1 MLFKLA
7 LSGLRSRFKDYLV
20 LFSGLIV
27 TSAIFY
33 MFLSLSTNP
42 EFLNQNPT
50 VKTIGS
56 LFIIGDVLLAIITL
70 VYVIYANGFLLSMR
84 QRDYGL
90 FMMLGA
96 NSSKIGNLIFVE
108 TLFLGVLAT
117 VVGSIIGVFAT
128 QTVAGILVSNLG
140 LSINGFIGLH
150 IPAVLWTILF
160 FFVLFFLAALFNR
173 IKLSTIPI
181 LSLLK
186 GDQKPV
192 SYRRN
197 KTLLLLQAIIGI
209 GALAVAYYMMFN
221 ITKYS
226 TFGFWIALIGVVLGT
241 FLVFKSF
248 FTVLIDVLRR
258 WKSLNHRGL
267 NNFTI
272 NQLKFRITDY
282 TRILSVVS
290 ILFAMAVG
298 AITVSLSMR
307 NMAFDNT
314 ENAAFYDTAIY
325 SDEASVKEAVSKLP
339 IQEQSTFHYK
349 VDGKNVYALAS
360 ESSSQSVKMKTFD
373 NEKSINSGRAAY
385 RLVTHQGEEAKN
397 DINNFIS
404 SAYNVIHP
412 DNQIWAGG
420 FEIPSD
426 VQYNYVDQA
435 TFNSI
440 PAEEHAVQLIKTTG
454 GMRQNWRTLTDID
467 NLQSSHLTDVE
478 SRSGMANNQVGG
490 QGISYYKNVN
500 SFLSSFQ
507 FIGIFLGVAFLTML
521 ASILIFK
528 ILSGAHQD
536 KQRYQMLDKIG
547 ARRSVMTKSIAK
559 ELAVLFTLPGLLGLI
574 HMLFGLKLFET
585 LVPGIYG
592 MAWMPIIIFL
602 GLYFLY
608 YLLTLS
614 IYRSIVLRKRQ

>member
-42 EFLNQNPT
+42 DFLNQNPT
-50 VKTIGS
+50 VKSIGT
-56 LFIIGDVLLAIITL
+56 LFIIGDILLGIITL

-117 VVGSIIGVFAT
+117 VVGSVIGVFAT
-128 QTVAGILVSNLG
+128 QGVAGLLVNNLG
-140 LSINGFIGLH
+140 LSIKGFIGLH
-150 IPAVLWTILF
+150 VPAVLWTILF

-173 IKLSTIPI
+173 LKLSTIPI

-197 KTLLLLQAIIGI
+197 PALLVLQAVVGI
-209 GALAVAYYMMFN
+209 GALAVAYYTMFN
-221 ITKYS
+221 INKFS
-226 TFGFWIALIGVVLGT
+226 TFGFWIALVGIVVGT

-248 FTVLIDVLRR
+248 FTVLINMLRK
-258 WKSLNHRGL
+258 WKRLNHHGL

-314 ENAAFYDTAIY
+314 ENAAFYNTAIY
-325 SDEASVKEAVSKLP
+325 SDEASVKAAAEKLP

-349 VDGKNVYALAS
+349 VDGQNVYALAS
-360 ESSSQSVKMKTFD
+360 EATNQTVKTRVFD
-373 NEKSINSGRAAY
+373 NEGAVNSGRAAY
-385 RLVTHQGEEAKN
+385 KLVTRQGDEAKN

-404 SAYNVIHP
+404 SAYSMIHP
-412 DNQIWAGG
+412 DNQIWSGG
-420 FEIPSD
+420 FETPNG
-426 VQYNYVDQA
+426 VQYHYVDQT
-435 TFNSI
+435 TFNRI
-440 PAEEHAVQLIKTTG
+440 PAEEHEVQLIKTTG
-454 GMRQNWRTLTDID
+454 GMRQNWRALTDLD
-467 NLQSSHLTDVE
+467 NLQLSTVAANGSAG
-478 SRSGMANNQVGG
+478 GMASNHVGG
-490 QGISYYKNVN
+490 QGITYYKDINAL
-500 SFLSSFQ
+500 LSSFQ
-507 FIGIFLGVAFLTML
+507 FMGIFLGVAFLTML

-547 ARRSVMTKSIAK
+547 ARRSVMTRSIAK
-559 ELAVLFTLPGLLGLI
+559 ELAVLFILPGLMGLM
-574 HMLFGLKLFET
+574 HMLFGLKLFE
-585 LVPGIYG
+585 LMVPGIYG
-592 MAWMPIIIFL
+592 MAWLPIIIFL

-614 IYRSIVLRKRQ
+614 IYRSIVLRKRN